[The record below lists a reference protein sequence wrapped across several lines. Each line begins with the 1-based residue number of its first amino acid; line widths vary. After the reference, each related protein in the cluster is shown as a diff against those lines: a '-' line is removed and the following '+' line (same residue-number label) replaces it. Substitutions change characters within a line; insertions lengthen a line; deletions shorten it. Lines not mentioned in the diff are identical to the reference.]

1 MTRRAFNLPTQL
13 SFLLV
18 PLPVLIFIG
27 NPAIGLIAGSALS
40 LSFNARIIPASDK
53 IGKYALQTAIVLL
66 GLKLNAT
73 KLIEISSDYSLLVTA
88 YVILTLFLGLV
99 LGRMLNNDNQSS
111 QLISS
116 GTAICGGTT
125 IASLSPVI
133 RATPEQTAV
142 ALTLVFMLNA
152 VALFSY
158 PYIGQYLQLTQEQFG
173 IWCALS
179 IHDTASVVA
188 TAFIYGN
195 DSGAIA
201 TTLKLGRTLWLIPLL
216 VIASILQKQQE
227 TKVRLPGFVLLFV
240 MSAVCGSF
248 IQFPDWLLEAVT
260 FTSKA
265 LLVLALYCIGTDI
278 TRDTLSQLRGPAVLH
293 GLLLWLLVVPL
304 TLGAVYYLV

>member
-88 YVILTLFLGLV
+88 YVILTLILGLV

-142 ALTLVFMLNA
+142 ALTLV
-152 VALFSY
+152 
-158 PYIGQYLQLTQEQFG
+158 
-173 IWCALS
+173 LS
-179 IHDTASVVA
+179 LIH
-188 TAFIYGN
+188 I
-195 DSGAIA
+195 
-201 TTLKLGRTLWLIPLL
+201 
-216 VIASILQKQQE
+216 
-227 TKVRLPGFVLLFV
+227 
-240 MSAVCGSF
+240 
-248 IQFPDWLLEAVT
+248 
-260 FTSKA
+260 
-265 LLVLALYCIGTDI
+265 
-278 TRDTLSQLRGPAVLH
+278 
-293 GLLLWLLVVPL
+293 
-304 TLGAVYYLV
+304 